1 VAPAEPLK
9 QYEEGKPREAWAP
22 RTDVN
27 GEVLWRVQLVA
38 LGDGEA
44 EIIRVAVP
52 GDPTVGQGEMVA
64 VDRLTAQAWELDGR
78 SGMAFRCAAQ
88 DLRHPRR
95 PDPRPLVQQPPQD
108 RLERVEHRARR
119 RSPIARRL
127 GRLDHPPHRV
137 ATDPESPG
145 DLSLRDPIRRQCP
158 HLRPIHRAT
167 HPFPASSI
175 ATTTSTT
182 TVQPQPDATQRW
194 LHFRC
199 LEVAQDWAPRVRHCS
214 WRGDN
219 PFAEL
224 EKGERPRVS
233 TTPKRRIFAGGELA
247 QTIAA
252 ATEPWRTLF
261 RLATV
266 VGARESELLGLW
278 WQDLEL
284 GDLDAA
290 TIRFG
295 FQAAVDGQRVELKTD
310 ETRRRCRCRARRR

>member
-1 VAPAEPLK
+1 
-9 QYEEGKPREAWAP
+9 
-22 RTDVN
+22 
-27 GEVLWRVQLVA
+27 
-38 LGDGEA
+38 
-44 EIIRVAVP
+44 
-52 GDPTVGQGEMVA
+52 
-64 VDRLTAQAWELDGR
+64 
-78 SGMAFRCAAQ
+78 
-88 DLRHPRR
+88 
-95 PDPRPLVQQPPQD
+95 
-108 RLERVEHRARR
+108 
-119 RSPIARRL
+119 
-127 GRLDHPPHRV
+127 
-137 ATDPESPG
+137 
-145 DLSLRDPIRRQCP
+145 
-158 HLRPIHRAT
+158 
-167 HPFPASSI
+167 
-175 ATTTSTT
+175 
-182 TVQPQPDATQRW
+182 VQPQPDATQRW

-295 FQAAVDGQRVELKTD
+295 FQAAVDGQRVELKTE

>member
-1 VAPAEPLK
+1 
-9 QYEEGKPREAWAP
+9 
-22 RTDVN
+22 
-27 GEVLWRVQLVA
+27 VQLAAV
-38 LGDGEA
+38 GDGEA

-64 VDRLTAQAWELDGR
+64 VDRLTAQAWELDGQ

-119 RSPIARRL
+119 RSPIPRRL

-167 HPFPASSI
+167 HPLPASSI

-295 FQAAVDGQRVELKTD
+295 FQAALDGQRVELKTD